1 MCFLI
6 FLVFIEGEDI
16 VDIVDE
22 GLDGYCCEGGGSGAR
37 EVLDVLLLQELLVV
51 DEEAVE
57 LGEVLLLCHLI
68 FIIVSGY

>member
-22 GLDGYCCEGGGSGAR
+22 GLDGYCCEGGGSGAG
-37 EVLDVLLLQELLVV
+37 EVLDVLLLQELLI
-51 DEEAVE
+51 
-57 LGEVLLLCHLI
+57 LNLI
-68 FIIVSGY
+68 PPAY